1 VTIYRRSGVASKW
14 DDLAEWWAGE
24 VEQDPAYPLD
34 VHPILRELMPPSE
47 GLAMDLGCGEGQGM
61 RLMEGNVFG
70 CDVSIDLLRRAD
82 ASGRVVQTELPD
94 LRWLRDNTLDTAIS
108 VYLLDLIRDHAGFFA
123 QSARAVKPGGHLVVV
138 INHPAFTAPGSSP
151 MLDTDDEILWRWG
164 AYFSEGSST
173 EPAGDGVVEF
183 FHRPMDELLTS
194 AAAEG
199 WMLERM
205 IERGLSDETVAR
217 LPLYAGQQHIP
228 RLLGVR
234 WRRATSTP

>member
-1 VTIYRRSGVASKW
+1 MTIHGRSDVASKW
-14 DDLAEWWAGE
+14 DDLAEWWALE

-34 VHPILRELMPPSE
+34 VHPILSELMPRSD

-61 RLMEGNVFG
+61 RLVGGNVFG
-70 CDVSIDLLRRAD
+70 CDVSLDLLRRAN
-82 ASGRVVQTELPD
+82 ASGTVVQSELPD
-94 LRWLRDNTLDTAIS
+94 LRWLRDDTLDTAIS
-108 VYLLDLIRDHAGFFA
+108 VYLLDLIRDHANFFA
-123 QSARAVKPGGHLVVV
+123 ETARVVRPAGELVVV
-138 INHPAFTAPGSSP
+138 INHPAFTAPGSCP

-194 AAAEG
+194 AAAQG
-199 WMLERM
+199 WVLERM

-217 LPLYAGQQHIP
+217 IPFYAGQQHIP
-228 RLLGVR
+228 RLLGVQ
-234 WRRATSTP
+234 WRRAGEC